1 MSRLRL
7 LLVISVLVVGGI
19 LAGCMQGEQTTN
31 DIDVPEN
38 TSSNNQKEASQN
50 NNLENND
57 DSEGNEENDDVT
69 ETEETV
75 QRELYLLDE
84 NNLVVPQTLELPKS
98 DSAATQVMEYL
109 VKDGPVTEL
118 LPSGFEAVLPADTEI
133 LSVNLEEESSTLV
146 VDVSEDFKNYD
157 AEQELQIIQ
166 AMTHTLTQFDSVDK
180 VKLWINGEEQNAMPV
195 DNTPLSE
202 GYSRA
207 NGINLDVTNKP
218 DLQMNEAA
226 TIFYPKEYDD
236 GMHFVPV
243 TKYIQGGKSENTYSS
258 IVQALLEGPSH
269 DIMIKDVF
277 NDGTVLKN
285 NPSVKD
291 GVLEL
296 EFSESILK
304 EEEPVIANDT
314 SETLIRTLTELEDV
328 EAVQIS
334 VENQKVVS
342 DESGRSYDNPV
353 TIQDFESK
361 EKM

>member
-38 TSSNNQKEASQN
+38 SNSNNQKEASQN
-50 NNLENND
+50 NNVENND
-57 DSEGNEENDDVT
+57 DSEGNEENDEVT

-84 NNLVVPQTLELPKS
+84 NNLVVP
-98 DSAATQVMEYL
+98 QVMEYL

-180 VKLWINGEEQNAMPV
+180 VKLW
-195 DNTPLSE
+195 
-202 GYSRA
+202 
-207 NGINLDVTNKP
+207 
-218 DLQMNEAA
+218 
-226 TIFYPKEYDD
+226 
-236 GMHFVPV
+236 
-243 TKYIQGGKSENTYSS
+243 
-258 IVQALLEGPSH
+258 
-269 DIMIKDVF
+269 
-277 NDGTVLKN
+277 
-285 NPSVKD
+285 
-291 GVLEL
+291 
-296 EFSESILK
+296 
-304 EEEPVIANDT
+304 
-314 SETLIRTLTELEDV
+314 
-328 EAVQIS
+328 
-334 VENQKVVS
+334 
-342 DESGRSYDNPV
+342 
-353 TIQDFESK
+353 
-361 EKM
+361 